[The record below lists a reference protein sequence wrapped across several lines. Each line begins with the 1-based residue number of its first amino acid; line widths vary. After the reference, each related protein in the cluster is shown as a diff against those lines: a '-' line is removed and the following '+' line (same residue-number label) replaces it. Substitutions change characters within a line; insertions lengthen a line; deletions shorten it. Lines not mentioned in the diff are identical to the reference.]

1 MESKTRVFVYGTLK
15 SDQRS
20 NSLLRDSK
28 ILSKGISKSTFRVF
42 SKGFPMAVFD
52 PSGHPLAGEVY
63 EVSSEVLKDLD
74 FYEGYPDFY
83 DRKEIDVDTPS
94 GLVQAFMYF
103 LGSRYLEDLQSS
115 SARLLEPNNGIL
127 EWKGD

>member
-28 ILSKGISKSTFRVF
+28 GLSKGITRDTFRVF
-42 SKGFPMAVFD
+42 SSGFPMAVFD

-63 EVSSEVLKDLD
+63 EVSSDVLKDLD

-83 DRKEIDVDTPS
+83 DKREIDVNTPS
-94 GLVQAFMYF
+94 GPVQAFMYF

-127 EWKGD
+127 EWKGN